1 LSTQKQPG
9 TIYFVE
15 EKDLLGFPTPNY
27 VKIGLV
33 KENEKGRS
41 SIDRRDEHQTGNP
54 RPLIVVDS
62 LETNANV
69 STLETM
75 IHQALAMFRHRG
87 EWFVKPNGK
96 LKPFLEKANSLENI
110 VQTKIDNLIS
120 IDEFSD
126 IEDSGIEIDPS
137 EEIIN
142 LHKELTCI
150 NEQIKTLDE
159 EKKII
164 ELTFR
169 NFGGAK
175 AKEIDGI
182 CSYKYKKG
190 SQRLLTKRFQE
201 DHPELFEKYSRD
213 SITSNFTIK
222 KQPTFIKKKLRSELE
237 ENLKLQVN
245 NGNYEVIENNDETK
259 TLHHQWL
266 SIMVAKQPLE
276 IKKESLITELKL
288 ECGENKGIK
297 NICSWSRKKS
307 KKLSKSDLKNLKQDF
322 LEKYLETTKDSF
334 SFVVNPFRPYTF

>member
-1 LSTQKQPG
+1 MSNPQQPG

-15 EKDLLGFPTPNY
+15 EKDLLDFPTPNY

-33 KENEKGRS
+33 KENERGRS

-54 RPLIVVDS
+54 RPLIVVKS
-62 LETNANV
+62 LETDSNV

-87 EWFVKPNGK
+87 EWFVKPNGQ
-96 LKPFLEKANSLENI
+96 LKPFLEKANSLEQI
-110 VQTKIDNLIS
+110 VQTKVEDLIS
-120 IDEFSD
+120 IEKYSQ
-126 IEDSGIEIDPS
+126 IEDSGIEINPS
-137 EEIIN
+137 EEAIN
-142 LHKELTCI
+142 LHKELLYL
-150 NEQIKTLDE
+150 NDQIKILDE

-190 SQRLLTKRFQE
+190 SQRLATKRFKE
-201 DHPELFEKYSRD
+201 DHPELFDRYSKN

-222 KQPTFIKKKLRSELE
+222 KQPTFKKKKLRNELE
-237 ENLKLQVN
+237 ESLKFQEN
-245 NGNYEVIENNDETK
+245 NGNYDVIENNDETK

-266 SIMVAKQPLE
+266 SIIVTKQPLE
-276 IKKESLITELKL
+276 IRKDNLITQLKIL
-288 ECGENKGIK
+288 CGDNKGIK
-297 NICSWSRKKS
+297 DICSWSRKNS
-307 KKLSKSDLKNLKQDF
+307 KKLSKSDLRDFKQNF
-322 LEKYLETTKDSF
+322 LENYLETTKDSF
-334 SFVVNPFRPYTF
+334 SFVVNPFRPYKF